1 MSSKILVVDDEP
13 SILKSIQF
21 SLEKEGYQV
30 ITAVDGPTAIE
41 VARREKPNLVVLDV
55 MLPGIDGYEVC
66 RQLRAEFPIPII
78 MLTAKGEEIDKVV
91 GLEIGADEYV
101 TKPFSLRELQARIKA
116 LLRLVS
122 RYSEVKQIQ
131 PDQIEIGD
139 LIIDLNR
146 HEVTLSGRVLNLT
159 LKEYELLKI
168 LALNANKVLSREFL
182 IEQVWGY
189 DFHGEGRTVDVHI
202 HWLREKIEKDPNNPM
217 RIQTVRGVGYR
228 FERRLRNEG
237 TASSSSAQENATKKA

>member
-13 SILKSIQF
+13 SIVKSIQY

-30 ITAVDGPTAIE
+30 VTAADGQQALE
-41 VARREKPNLVVLDV
+41 VCRREKPNLVILDV
-55 MLPGIDGYEVC
+55 MLPSLDGYEVC
-66 RQLRAEFPIPII
+66 RQIRSEMPIPII

-101 TKPFSLRELQARIKA
+101 TKPFSLRELLARIKA
-116 LLRLVS
+116 LLRLVA
-122 RYSEVKQIQ
+122 RYQEVKAAT
-131 PDQIEIGD
+131 PDRIEIGD
-139 LIIDLNR
+139 LVIDTGR
-146 HEVTLSGRVLNLT
+146 HEVTIADKVLNLT
-159 LKEYELLKI
+159 LKEYELLK
-168 LALNANKVLSREFL
+168 LMALNANKVLSREFL

-189 DFHGEGRTVDVHI
+189 DFTGEGRTVDVHI

-228 FERRLRNEG
+228 FERRTTPAGTRN
-237 TASSSSAQENATKKA
+237 